1 MNIHYDIKKNI
12 KALYALFTCSLLLL
26 VSLNA
31 VAQDSNFTVTGVV
44 TSLEDHMPLP
54 GVSVVL
60 KGTTTGAITDFDG
73 KYSITAINE
82 TSVLTFMSMGFKTQ
96 EITVGKQRTLNVLL
110 AESAENLDEVVVT
123 ALGIKRA
130 DKSLGYSV
138 EKVKAEE
145 LTRVSQEN
153 ILNSLSGKVGGVTIN
168 ATGGTGSSVSM
179 VIRGATSLSTDNQP
193 LFVVDG
199 VPIGNA
205 LNNIGGFGDDNTVD
219 YGNAISDL
227 DPQSIESV
235 SVLKGPSAAALYGT
249 RAGNGVVLITTKKAK
264 NNERMKVSF
273 SSDLVL
279 EVPYNFLNVQSQFA
293 SGYISYSPEIQGGSY
308 IMPDVI
314 ANGGNSGPELNKG
327 YYAVQW
333 NSPLDANGQPIPT
346 ELVSYSKNPQNFFQT
361 GITKTNSLSVTNSSE
376 FINYRLGVSA
386 MDNTG
391 IIPNSDLKRNNFS
404 LSASSNF
411 SNKLTFSS
419 NVNLVHSYADNRTS
433 TGRNANPLDAL
444 YTMPANV
451 NVLDLKNYKLP
462 GNEVFSFSDDYANP
476 YFLANEINN
485 SFSRYRIFGNVA
497 LDWTISPSFSVRTSY
512 NLNNTNDTRETKM
525 APGYQNEPNNGT
537 YGIAKTD
544 GFESNI
550 DFLAT
555 YSKDFGDDF
564 DMTLSA
570 GGNLM
575 YQKGTSLSNS
585 AKSGVGLIVP
595 NLFRVNNIAPTA
607 LNYSSSTSERA
618 VNSVY
623 TLANFG
629 YKDMLFLDLTGRNDW
644 SSTLP
649 VENRS
654 YFYPSASLSFL
665 LNEVV
670 DIPSVNLLKLR
681 GGWAEVGNDTGAYQL
696 ETYFSSAGQW
706 GEASMYSAPG
716 GLNTPSLKPEEAIS
730 KEFGLDLMM
739 FNKKLRF
746 EGTYYT
752 VENRNQIINN
762 IPIAGSSGYT
772 SVSINAGV
780 LESKGF
786 EFSLGLTPIKT
797 KDWTL
802 DLNFNYTTNASK
814 IKKLS
819 DGVDYIEFWSEG
831 KAKSRGYVSNAAA
844 GQDGL
849 VGNIYGR
856 KMQRVTDVNSPYYM
870 YPLIEEGEDA
880 EWMVQE
886 DYSKIGNY
894 NPDFIMGQQT
904 SLSYKNLTLNLTFDW
919 RSGGQFV
926 SDTSRRLADL
936 GVSQEL
942 LNNLI
947 NPGITEA
954 GPELKQ
960 WVLDHADQYIYGENF
975 QYIGGTPGNGGFEEN
990 LFGPTAYDG
999 VFAPGVVGSYDGDG
1013 NFILKE
1019 ENLGNEGT
1027 QFMPFAGANPW
1038 DFATPHLYDADYIKL
1053 REVSLSYDVSKKYL
1067 KRTKLER
1074 LTFSV
1079 YTRNIMLWT
1088 KDAAFGIDPERAF
1101 AASGGTFKQGTETY
1115 NVTPWTLPI
1124 GFKVGLTF

>member
-1 MNIHYDIKKNI
+1 M
-12 KALYALFTCSLLLL
+12 LLL

-31 VAQDSNFTVTGVV
+31 MAQDSNFTVTGVV
-44 TSLEDHMPLP
+44 TSLQDNMPLP

-60 KGTTTGAITDFDG
+60 KGTNKGVITDFDG
-73 KYSITAINE
+73 RYSIDVSNKN
-82 TSVLTFMSMGFKTQ
+82 SVLAFYSLGFEVR
-96 EITVGKQRTLNVLL
+96 EIIVENQRTLNVAL
-110 AESAENLDEVVVT
+110 AESTESLDEVVVT
-123 ALGIKRA
+123 ALGIKRE

-145 LTRVSQEN
+145 VTRVAQEN
-153 ILNSLSGKVGGVTIN
+153 VLNSLSGKVSGVTIN

-199 VPIGNA
+199 VPIGNSV
-205 LNNIGGFGDDNTVD
+205 NNVGGFGDSNTVD

-235 SVLKGPSAAALYGT
+235 SILKGPSAAALYGT

-264 NNERMKVSF
+264 DKEKMKVSF
-273 SSDLVL
+273 SSDIVY

-293 SGYISYSPEIQGGSY
+293 SGVISYSPRSQGGSY

-314 ANGGNSGPELNKG
+314 PNGGNSGPELDKG

-333 NSPLDANGQPIPT
+333 NSPLDANGVPIPT
-346 ELVSYSKNPQNFFQT
+346 ELVSYSKNPENFFQT
-361 GITKTNSLSVTNSSE
+361 GITKTNSVSVTNSSE
-376 FINYRLGVSA
+376 FINYRLGLSA

-404 LSASSNF
+404 LSASSSL
-411 SNKLTFSS
+411 SNTLTFSS
-419 NVNLVHSYADNRTS
+419 NANLVHSYSDNRPS

-444 YTMPANV
+444 YSIPANI

-462 GNEVFSFSDDYANP
+462 GNEVFNFSDDYSNP
-476 YFLANEINN
+476 YFLAHEINN

-497 LDWTISPSFSVRTSY
+497 LDWQVSPSFSMTTSY
-512 NLNNTNDTRETKM
+512 NLNKTNETRETKM
-525 APGYQNEPNNGT
+525 APGYQNESHNGT

-544 GFESNI
+544 GLETNI

-555 YSKDFGDDF
+555 YIKDFGDYF
-564 DMTLSA
+564 DMTISA

-575 YQKGTSLSNS
+575 YQKSNSLSNS
-585 AKSGVGLIVP
+585 AKNGVGLIVP

-623 TLANFG
+623 ALANFG
-629 YKDMLFLDLTGRNDW
+629 FKDMLFLDLTARNDW

-665 LNEVV
+665 VNEVI

-681 GGWAEVGNDTGAYQL
+681 GGWAQVGNDTGAYQL
-696 ETYFSSAGQW
+696 ETYYSSAGQW
-706 GEASMYSAPG
+706 GDASMYSAPS
-716 GLNTPSLKPEEAIS
+716 GLNTPSLKPEEAVS

-739 FNKKLRF
+739 FNRKLRF

-752 VENRNQIINN
+752 VENKNQIINN

-772 SVSINAGV
+772 SVSINAGI
-780 LESKGF
+780 LESKGL
-786 EFSLGLTPIKT
+786 EFSLGLTPVKT
-797 KDWTL
+797 KNWNL
-802 DLNFNYTTNASK
+802 DLDFNYTTNESK

-831 KAKSRGYVSNAAA
+831 KAKSRGYVANAEM

-870 YPLIEEGEDA
+870 YPIIEEGEDA
-880 EWMVQE
+880 EWIVQE
-886 DYSKIGNY
+886 NYSKIGNY
-894 NPDFIMGQQT
+894 NPDFIMGLQT
-904 SLSYKNLTLNLTFDW
+904 RLSYKNLTLNLTFDW
-919 RSGGQFV
+919 RSGGQYV
-926 SDTSRRLADL
+926 SDTSRRLADE
-936 GVSQEL
+936 GISQDL
-942 LNNLI
+942 LNNLV
-947 NPGITEA
+947 NPGISGA
-954 GPELKQ
+954 GPELRQ
-960 WVLDHADQYIYGENF
+960 WVLDHADQFIYGENF

-999 VFAPGVVGSYDGDG
+999 VFAAGVVGSYDNDG
-1013 NFILKE
+1013 NFILKQ
-1019 ENLGNEGT
+1019 ENLGNAGT

-1038 DFATPHLYDADYIKL
+1038 QFASPHLHDADYIKL
-1053 REVSLSYDVSKKYL
+1053 REVSLSYDLPKKYL
-1067 KRTKLER
+1067 DQTKLEK
-1074 LTFSV
+1074 LTFSI
-1079 YTRNIMLWT
+1079 YTRNIMLWA
-1088 KDAAFGIDPERAF
+1088 KDASFGIDPERAF
-1101 AASGGTFKQGTETY
+1101 QASGGTFKQGTETY

-1124 GFKVGLTF
+1124 GFKVGITF